1 MDTHGNIQR
10 RSRDHFLLGPLK
22 NNYIFLRSPPVSCF
36 SYFPGHNQF
45 TCPFLNEFLWR
56 VLRWWKQVN
65 IQLPTQGEG
74 NKMSI
79 PRSIWEHGAGMDTSI
94 VWGIFDDLHLE
105 TRKWDGM
112 VFVGKEQN
120 LLGILLSHVNPLVIT
135 LQRPWICPPRPHLT
149 WD

>member
-1 MDTHGNIQR
+1 MMKTSKYSTSNPGRGEQNGYPQR
-10 RSRDHFLLGPLK
+10 HLG
-22 NNYIFLRSPPVSCF
+22 
-36 SYFPGHNQF
+36 
-45 TCPFLNEFLWR
+45 TW
-56 VLRWWKQVN
+56 
-65 IQLPTQGEG
+65 
-74 NKMSI
+74 
-79 PRSIWEHGAGMDTSI
+79 AGMDTSI